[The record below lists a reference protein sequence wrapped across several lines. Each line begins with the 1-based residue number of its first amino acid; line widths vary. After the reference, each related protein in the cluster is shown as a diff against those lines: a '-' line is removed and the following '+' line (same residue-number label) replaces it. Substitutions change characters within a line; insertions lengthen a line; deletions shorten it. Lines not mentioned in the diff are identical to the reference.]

1 MIIPEARLSAAKRHI
16 LVSCFGLGVKFFF
29 YKCKFFGK
37 ENKISNLEMKN
48 CRVLVA
54 CDKKALIG
62 YGDDLFNTLV
72 AGIAVHIDFG

>member
-1 MIIPEARLSAAKRHI
+1 MIIPEARISAAKRYI
-16 LVSCFGLGVKFFF
+16 FKLFRLGCQVFF

-62 YGDDLFNTLV
+62 YGDDLLNTLV